1 MFIGFYVGD
10 LTFGVMCVVGN
21 DFLLMYFLCIFMY
34 SVCLWLFFFSV
45 RGLLHNGRI
54 YLIPA
59 SESMIQFVRYE
70 VLDGFP
76 FYVPA
81 ALRYG
86 SQIIKGF
93 LNSKKA
99 SSGVLEEPSCDFVPA
114 LG

>member
-1 MFIGFYVGD
+1 MSAISPLG
-10 LTFGVMCVVGN
+10 LCVLSAMI
-21 DFLLMYFLCIFMY
+21 FSLCIFLCFFMY
-34 SVCLWLFFFSV
+34 SVCLWLFFSV
-45 RGLLHNGRI
+45 RGLLHNGCI
-54 YLIPA
+54 YLIQA